1 MIKDIVLK
9 AVKSVNKELKNKDL
23 KVVSEETILFEKLD
37 SMAILDLILEIEGNI
52 QTEYG
57 KYIQVADDTM
67 MDAIKTPFKTVGTLI
82 EFIEV
87 KVSQ

>member
-1 MIKDIVLK
+1 MIKDIVFE

-37 SMAILDLILEIEGNI
+37 SMAILDLILEIEDNI

>member
-37 SMAILDLILEIEGNI
+37 SMAILDLILEIEDNI

>member
-37 SMAILDLILEIEGNI
+37 SMAILDLILEIEDNI

-57 KYIQVADDTM
+57 KYIQVADNTM

>member
-23 KVVSEETILFEKLD
+23 KVVSEQTILFEKLD
-37 SMAILDLILEIEGNI
+37 SMAILDLILEIEDNI

>member
-37 SMAILDLILEIEGNI
+37 SMAILDLILEIEDNI
-52 QTEYG
+52 QKEYG